1 MKDEGLHLHG
11 KLSLPQLFF
20 QVFVQLLNYLLVVE
34 VDPVPPAKLK
44 TEIFPTIVDS

>member
-11 KLSLPQLFF
+11 KLGLPQVFF
-20 QVFVQLLNYLLVVE
+20 QVFVQLFSYLSVVE

-44 TEIFPTIVDS
+44 TEIFSTIVDS

>member
-11 KLSLPQLFF
+11 KLSLPQ
-20 QVFVQLLNYLLVVE
+20 VFVQLLSYLLVVE
-34 VDPVPPAKLK
+34 VDPVPPPKLK